1 MNEQYGTPI
10 TENQEIIY
18 PGEIDFTAQK
28 QEGIKDEK
36 AALISEYSIKGY
48 QLLKQNEINEA
59 INSFKNILEMD
70 ENNNYALVGLGD
82 SERKR
87 NNFTMAINYYN
98 ECLNFHPGNN
108 YALFGLADCYKALN
122 QYHKAIDLWEQ
133 YLTHDDRNI
142 TVLTRVADAYRKIHD
157 FKRSKDLYLRV
168 LDIEPNN
175 AYALIGLGH
184 LYYDFKEY
192 RDALYYWT
200 KMYDS
205 NKHNLDIRILT
216 SIGNCHRK
224 LRTFDKGVTFFESA
238 LRMDPKNFYALFGLA
253 DCYRGMN
260 QQYRSIEYWNKI
272 LEIDPHNK
280 VILTRIG
287 DAYRNTGDYE
297 SAREYYNKAL
307 DIDFDVYAALGLALL
322 CKGEGKYEEASEKL
336 AKLISNDPK
345 NYRLYIDLSDCY
357 VKLGDKQKAIQTLES
372 FQRFGIR
379 NVAINDMLEKLR
391 TNKPLYG

>member
-1 MNEQYGTPI
+1 MSEQF
-10 TENQEIIY
+10 ESSQEESQDIIY
-18 PGEIDFTAQK
+18 PGEMDFTSQK
-28 QEGIKDEK
+28 PTDERDEK
-36 AALISEYSIKGY
+36 SVLISEYSIKGY

-59 INSFKNILEMD
+59 INSFNRILELD

-87 NNFTMAINYYN
+87 NNFNMAISYYN
-98 ECLNFHPGNN
+98 DCLNYHPGNN

-122 QYHKAIDLWEQ
+122 QFRKAIDLWEQ

-157 FKRSKDLYLRV
+157 FKKSKELYLKV
-168 LDIEPNN
+168 LDMEVNN

-184 LYYDFKEY
+184 LHYDFKEY

-200 KMYDS
+200 KMYNT
-205 NKHNLDIRILT
+205 NKENLDIRILT

-224 LRTFDKGVTFFESA
+224 LRTFEQGVTFFEKA
-238 LRMDPKNFYALFGLA
+238 LQMDPKNFYALFGLA

-272 LEIDPHNK
+272 LEIDPNNK

-287 DAYRNTGDYE
+287 DAYRNTGDY
-297 SAREYYNKAL
+297 SSSRDYYNRAL
-307 DIDFDVYAALGLALL
+307 DIDFDVYAALGLALI
-322 CKGEGKYEEASEKL
+322 CKGEGKYPEAAEKL
-336 AKLISNDPK
+336 SRLISNDPK
-345 NYRLYIDLSDCY
+345 NYRLYIDLADCY
-357 VKLGDKQKAIQTLES
+357 VKLKDKQRAIEVLES
-372 FQRFGIR
+372 FQKLGIR
-379 NVAINDMLEKLR
+379 STAVNEMLDKLKN
-391 TNKPLYG
+391 NKPIFE

>member
-1 MNEQYGTPI
+1 MSEQFDT
-10 TENQEIIY
+10 TMESQEMIY
-18 PGEIDFTAQK
+18 PDSMDFEKNT
-28 QEGIKDEK
+28 EIKDGK
-36 AALISEYSIKGY
+36 SAQISEYSIKGY
-48 QLLKQNEINEA
+48 QFLKQNEIEKA
-59 INSFKNILEMD
+59 IESFKNILLLD

-87 NNFTMAINYYN
+87 NNFTMAINYYT
-98 ECLNFHPGNN
+98 ECLKFHPGNN

-122 QYHKAIDLWEQ
+122 QFHKAIDLWEQ

-157 FKRSKDLYLRV
+157 FKQSKDLYLRV
-168 LDIEPNN
+168 LDIEQNN

-200 KMYDS
+200 KMYDT
-205 NKHNLDIRILT
+205 NKENLDIRILT

-224 LRTFDKGVTFFESA
+224 LRTFDKGVTYFEHA
-238 LRMDPKNFYALFGLA
+238 LQMDPKNFYALFGLA

-272 LEIDPHNK
+272 LDIDPQNK

-287 DAYRNTGDYE
+287 DAYRNTGDYN
-297 SAREYYNKAL
+297 SARDYYNRAL
-307 DIDFDVYAALGLALL
+307 DIDFDVYAALGLALI

-336 AKLISNDPK
+336 SRLISNDPK
-345 NYRLYIDLSDCY
+345 NYRLYIDLADCY
-357 VKLGDKQKAIQTLES
+357 IKTNNKQKAIETLES
-372 FQRFGIR
+372 FQKLGIR
-379 NVAINDMLEKLR
+379 NNAINEMLDKFKNNR
-391 TNKPLYG
+391 PLFD